1 VEASTINRFRSEA
14 RLGNIVLFR
23 AFSTSVPNI
32 CRRRSIAA
40 LGGAALALVLP
51 SARGQ
56 TPTHTVGVTP
66 NGIPFTYLD
75 PESHT
80 IQGAMA
86 DVVRFIGAQAGFA
99 VSFQPA
105 AFGSL
110 IPMLSDQR
118 IDLIG
123 AAMLI
128 TAPRRAL
135 VDFSAPVFAYR
146 EGLVVGIDD
155 KTPYRSV
162 TELKGKVLGAQAGTV
177 YAEFAKHAADSA
189 AVKLYPSIAE
199 LLREVSQGRLG
210 AALGDAPVFAY
221 QLAQSASP
229 RARLVSTY
237 RPQLTA
243 EIAIAVRKGD
253 AALLA
258 TIDDALANLRTEGI
272 IERIGARWSV
282 Q

>member
-1 VEASTINRFRSEA
+1 VKASAIDHFRIEAP
-14 RLGNIVLFR
+14 LGNIVLFR
-23 AFSTSVPNI
+23 PFPTSVPNI

-40 LGGAALALVLP
+40 LGAAALALVLP
-51 SARGQ
+51 TARGE
-56 TPTHTVGVTP
+56 TPTYKVGVTP
-66 NGIPFTYLD
+66 TGIPFTYLD

-99 VSFQPA
+99 VSFEPA

-118 IDLIG
+118 IDLVG

-135 VDFSAPVFAYR
+135 VDFSDPVFAYR
-146 EGLVVGIDD
+146 EGLVVGVDD
-155 KTPYRSV
+155 ATPYRSLSD
-162 TELKGKVLGAQAGTV
+162 LKGKAIGAQAGTV
-177 YAEFAKHAADSA
+177 YADFAKRAGDFSE
-189 AVKLYPSIAE
+189 VKLYPSIAE
-199 LLREVSQGRLG
+199 LLRDVSEGRLA

-221 QLAQSASP
+221 QLAQSASL
-229 RARLVSTY
+229 RAQLVSSY

-243 EIAIAVRKGD
+243 EVAIAVRKGN

-258 TIDDALANLRTEGI
+258 MIDDALAKLRGEGI

>member
-1 VEASTINRFRSEA
+1 MN
-14 RLGNIVLFR
+14 
-23 AFSTSVPNI
+23 
-32 CRRRSIAA
+32 RRRSIGLICGAT
-40 LGGAALALVLP
+40 LGVVLP
-51 SARGQ
+51 ARGE
-56 TPTHTVGVTP
+56 TPTYKVGVTP
-66 NGIPFTYLD
+66 TGIPFTYLD

-99 VSFQPA
+99 VSFEPA

-135 VDFSAPVFAYR
+135 VDFSDPVFAYR

-155 KTPYRSV
+155 ATPYRSLA
-162 TELKGKVLGAQAGTV
+162 ELKGKVLGAQAGTV
-177 YAEFAKHAADSA
+177 YAEFAQRAADSEP
-189 AVKLYPSIAE
+189 KLYPSIAE
-199 LLREVSQGRLG
+199 LLRAVSEGRLG

-221 QLAQSASP
+221 QLLRSTSL
-229 RARLVSTY
+229 RARLVPTY
-237 RPQLTA
+237 VPQLTA
-243 EIAIAVRKGD
+243 EVAIAMRKGD
-253 AALLA
+253 ATLLA
-258 TIDDALANLRTEGI
+258 TIDDALAKLRGEGI
-272 IERIGARWSV
+272 IERIGARWNV